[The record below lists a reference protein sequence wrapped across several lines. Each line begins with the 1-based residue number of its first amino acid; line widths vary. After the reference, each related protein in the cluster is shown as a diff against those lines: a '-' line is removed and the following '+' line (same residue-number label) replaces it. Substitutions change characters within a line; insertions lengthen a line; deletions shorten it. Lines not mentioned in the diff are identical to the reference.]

1 MSVPLYKWVG
11 VRGVS
16 AAPAL
21 PAYERLWLPYG
32 PPTIILKRSHQQE
45 YYVVHIP
52 SWYEC
57 YCAQLHTTTIPLD
70 EIAEIALHQ
79 AAERFD
85 TLEQAMLYFAAT
97 T

>member
-1 MSVPLYKWVG
+1 MRKYLYK
-11 VRGVS
+11 RIDIQQDEYSSLSTHVS
-16 AAPAL
+16 NIN
-21 PAYERLWLPYG
+21 
-32 PPTIILKRSHQQE
+32 PPVFILKQRGRQV
-45 YYVVHIP
+45 YYVVDDVAWWEAVV
-52 SWYEC
+52 SLSDLSSSMDE
-57 YCAQLHTTTIPLD
+57 D